1 MSISS
6 LLACAVSLVSAQ
18 NPDPSFAITAHP
30 FSLLGLPA
38 IAEED
43 ESWLVL
49 QLDAVHKPAQR
60 WSPVA
65 HLAWSRLTVDIPDTL
80 EKERTDINRL
90 TAEVGARYRISPDRG
105 WYVEG
110 TLGYLFES
118 YKSKWIEGIERD
130 GIPVRVV
137 AKLEGDVEN
146 TFHEPYVMTYAGW
159 ASDPAKRI
167 RWDFGVGLGYAL
179 MGGERDL
186 EDVTWKGDLSLK
198 DSDQSVPLFLAPP
211 FVLDVNVGVG
221 VNF

>member
-1 MSISS
+1 MSLTI
-6 LLACAVSLVSAQ
+6 LLASAVSLLSAQ
-18 NPDPSFAITAHP
+18 NPDPSFAVTVHP
-30 FSLLGLPA
+30 VALVGLPA

-49 QLDAVHKPAQR
+49 QLDAVHKPAQQ

-80 EKERTDINRL
+80 ERERTDVNRL

-130 GIPVRVV
+130 GIPSRVV

-146 TFHEPYVMTYAGW
+146 TFQEPYVMAYAGW
-159 ASDPAKRI
+159 ASSPAKRI
-167 RWDFGVGLGYAL
+167 RWDFGLGLGYAL

-186 EDVTWKGDLSLK
+186 EDIKWTGDLSLMG
-198 DSDQSVPLFLAPP
+198 SDQSVPLFLAPP